1 MCVYV
6 WTVDRTTGGLWGVEG
21 RQAAVVSV
29 NLCPLPTPAQDSSLT
44 GITNMTPGHA
54 TLATMPELSSS
65 ISHRLKNQEPLNTDY
80 YITSRPIANMVWPQ
94 WTMVSGRVF
103 LGRRKR
109 ETTCSMLNAVCR
121 HVKESVWTG
130 FDTYGTGLQPAVF
143 GDINSLSVR
152 EVDLHFVT
160 EKRGIQQRKGWVM
173 ERRIREC
180 GGCWDRGEGII
191 FEVACCLRV
200 YGPRSTCRA
209 WDCKVSVKVR
219 WNTAIGETCY
229 TCESCL
235 FTPRIFL
242 KRELDG
248 WKKFRCVCLKCDEH
262 SENDRSA
269 YHSSGCTLLQLT
281 SVLKLILRLGSGIFV
296 VEAVILPKNL
306 LHVIH

>member
-1 MCVYV
+1 MYLRVRLSIFMCVYV

-54 TLATMPELSSS
+54 TLATVPELSSS

-160 EKRGIQQRKGWVM
+160 EKRGIQQRKG
-173 ERRIREC
+173 
-180 GGCWDRGEGII
+180 
-191 FEVACCLRV
+191 
-200 YGPRSTCRA
+200 
-209 WDCKVSVKVR
+209 
-219 WNTAIGETCY
+219 
-229 TCESCL
+229 
-235 FTPRIFL
+235 
-242 KRELDG
+242 
-248 WKKFRCVCLKCDEH
+248 
-262 SENDRSA
+262 
-269 YHSSGCTLLQLT
+269 
-281 SVLKLILRLGSGIFV
+281 
-296 VEAVILPKNL
+296 
-306 LHVIH
+306 